1 MGILLIEGQPNKTD
15 ADSDAVS
22 TFLPCESSTPRSSY
36 FCRAGPSL
44 PGPEE
49 MTAAVNLIRS
59 GARAQCVCS
68 RQYALSRCRRDTSRP
83 LAPIASVPVE
93 AGSYYPPVTCRGLRC
108 VLGSDRVAIVV
119 LPGGW
124 SSDTY
129 YIKTGSRP
137 ANERACRILQGL

>member
-1 MGILLIEGQPNKTD
+1 MGILLIEGQPNKTE

-22 TFLPCESSTPRSSY
+22 TFLPCESSTPRSSH

-44 PGPEE
+44 PGPDE

-59 GARAQCVCS
+59 GARAQSMSS
-68 RQYALSRCRRDTSRP
+68 RQYALNRCRRDTSRP
-83 LAPIASVPVE
+83 PAPIASAPVE
-93 AGSYYPPVTCRGLRC
+93 AESYDPPVTCRGLRY
-108 VLGSDRVAIVV
+108 VFGTDRVAIVV

-129 YIKTGSRP
+129 YIKTGSCP
-137 ANERACRILQGL
+137 ANERACRILQRL